1 MQRMPP
7 SIFNLFPKQGQPPAM
22 YWSRW
27 IIQLSA
33 NTYTPFIPNQE
44 RLQKMQHLGPL
55 AGIELA
61 TL

>member
-1 MQRMPP
+1 
-7 SIFNLFPKQGQPPAM
+7 M